1 MRHLVVPLDDRD
13 EYLSLNTGVSLTY
26 ESKLSRLSSQTQYIT
41 LSYFLMVLSNNNH
54 FDSDSI

>member
-26 ESKLSRLSSQTQYIT
+26 ESKISRLGSQT
-41 LSYFLMVLSNNNH
+41 
-54 FDSDSI
+54 